1 MEKLKDILG
10 IIYIILAFIFLI
22 YCWVTVVKIAKLNK
36 RIEKD
41 NKEFRKIINE
51 EKAQS
56 EVMKVFN
63 KSLEDNKDEV

>member
-22 YCWVTVVKIAKLNK
+22 YCWIKIAKSNK
-36 RIEKD
+36 RVK
-41 NKEFRKIINE
+41 KESEEFEKIINE
-51 EKAQS
+51 EKAQL
-56 EVMKVFN
+56 EVMKAFN